1 MSQIGSEKYI
11 NIWFGLYHKSA
22 VKSVGK
28 NPWQTYC
35 RVVHL
40 CQDNLYLLQTG
51 KNVLF
56 NNFISYLK
64 SLNNR
69 FLMHLHLER
78 SR

>member
-51 KNVLF
+51 KKVLF
-56 NNFISYLK
+56 NNFISYLN

-69 FLMHLHLER
+69 FLMHLHPEHR
-78 SR
+78 R

>member
-11 NIWFGLYHKSA
+11 NIWFGLCHKSA

-51 KNVLF
+51 KKVLF
-56 NNFISYLK
+56 NNFISYLN

-69 FLMHLHLER
+69 FLMHLHPEHR
-78 SR
+78 R